1 MARMQL
7 HSALRQFRGLL
18 EAEHLARLSDA
29 RLLECFVRNRDE
41 RAFAL
46 LVERHGRLVWSACR
60 QFLRHEQDVE
70 DAYQAAF
77 LVLVRRAASIRQG
90 QTVACW
96 LYRVA
101 TRIAR
106 KLNMDRAKRRQ
117 RETKAS
123 RTLESPPNQE
133 LTWKELQSL
142 LQEEL
147 ARLPEKYQA
156 PFVLCCLEGKSKSE
170 AARRLGWK
178 EGTLSSRLAHARKRL
193 QQSLSRRGIAL
204 ASVLCA
210 GELLLHNQ
218 AAPAA
223 LAHAT
228 IKAASCVLAGGAT
241 RNLLS
246 PAVVALIEGAIKTM
260 FVSKIKSSFAV
271 ALTVFLAASGTVA
284 LAWQRQSGTGPVNQ
298 EFAGFLAT
306 RDLDEP
312 ENKTADQ
319 SAAQSAMPIKNPW
332 VGIASRET
340 NAGPEVAVQFED
352 GHRRTYSASA
362 DSVLLSYMADNC
374 LGGHEV
380 LSIDMNDTNRML
392 LRFDLPRGG
401 RVKKA
406 ELLLARSQSPHPI
419 PLKPITLSFH
429 ELKESWQENK
439 ATWNRQPAFDPR
451 STLTAQIDP
460 SNREYRIDVTALVR
474 RVVEEGATN
483 NGWLVRIDSPL
494 PAHDP
499 QAGGAPAGWSFHGSG
514 CVFALDDAIRL
525 GGKHSCR
532 IENRNPVGS
541 GTAMMS
547 QAIRAD
553 NYRGQR
559 IRLSAN
565 FKTEGLQGMAT
576 LWMRIDGDQGL
587 LGIDKSIE
595 EAVRGTSEWRPAH
608 IVLDVPEESKT
619 IRFAVLIEGAGKA
632 WVDDLKL
639 EAVDRSVPLTNT
651 PARQGIDRQRKPT
664 LPRQPVNM
672 DFEETAK

>member
-1 MARMQL
+1 MARTQL

-77 LVLVRRAASIRQG
+77 LVLVRRAASIRRG

-101 TRIAR
+101 SRIAR
-106 KLNMDRAKRRQ
+106 KLDMDRIKRLR
-117 RETKAS
+117 RETKAL
-123 RTLESPPNQE
+123 RALESPPDQD
-133 LTWKELQSL
+133 LTWRELQRL
-142 LQEEL
+142 LEEEL
-147 ARLPEKYQA
+147 GRLPEKYQA

-170 AARRLGWK
+170 AARQLGWK
-178 EGTLSSRLAHARKRL
+178 EGTVSSRLAQARKRL

-204 ASVLCA
+204 ASVLSA
-210 GELLLHNQ
+210 ADLLLHDK
-218 AAPAA
+218 AAPAG

-228 IKAASCVLAGGAT
+228 IKAASWVLAGGAT
-241 RNLLS
+241 QNLLS
-246 PAVVALIEGAIKTM
+246 PGVVALIEGAIKTM
-260 FVSKIKSSFAV
+260 FVSKIKTTITV
-271 ALTVFLAASGTVA
+271 ALTVCLAATGTVA
-284 LAWQRQSGTGPVNQ
+284 MAWQRHSGVVPLNV
-298 EFAGFLAT
+298 ELAGVFTT
-306 RDLDEP
+306 RDFDEP
-312 ENKTADQ
+312 ENRTPDQ
-319 SAAQSAMPIKNPW
+319 SAARAAKPTKNPW

-362 DSVLLSYMADNC
+362 DSVLLSYMGDNC

-380 LSIDMNDTNRML
+380 LSIDMDDTNRML

-406 ELLLARSQSPHPI
+406 ELLLARSQTPHPI
-419 PLKPITLSFH
+419 PPKPITLSFH

-439 ATWNRQPAFDPR
+439 ATWNRQPAFEPR

-460 SNREYRIDVTALVR
+460 ANREYRIDVTALVR
-474 RVVEEGATN
+474 RVVEDGATN
-483 NGWLVRIDSPL
+483 HGWLVRIDTPL
-494 PAHDP
+494 ATHDP
-499 QAGGAPAGWSFHGSG
+499 KAGGAPAGWSCHGTEY
-514 CVFALDDAIRL
+514 VFALDDAVRL

-532 IENRNPVGS
+532 IEGRAQDAS
-541 GTAMMS
+541 SFAMMS
-547 QAIRAD
+547 QTIRAD
-553 NYRGQR
+553 DYRGQR
-559 IRLSAN
+559 IRLSAH

-587 LGIDKSIE
+587 LGIDKSID
-595 EAVRGTSEWRPAH
+595 EAVRGTLDWRPAH

-619 IRFAVLIEGAGKA
+619 IRFAVLVEGAGKA
-632 WVDDLKL
+632 WVDNLKL
-639 EAVDRSVPLTNT
+639 EAVDRSVPLTNALVR
-651 PARQGIDRQRKPT
+651 PAVTHERKPT

-672 DFEETAK
+672 DFE